1 MEPRGQLRASR
12 AIRVEGAR
20 APSNVPPPMNRP
32 ARQLAN
38 VKQKLADKE
47 ARAKATGRKL
57 GKKAKQWRQDAAKH
71 EAVAAG

>member
-1 MEPRGQLRASR
+1 
-12 AIRVEGAR
+12 
-20 APSNVPPPMNRP
+20 MNRP

-57 GKKAKQWRQDAAKH
+57 GKKAKQWRQDATKH

>member
-1 MEPRGQLRASR
+1 VGATRAMWLDFRLEERG
-12 AIRVEGAR
+12 
-20 APSNVPPPMNRP
+20 PSSKVPGPMNRP

-57 GKKAKQWRQDAAKH
+57 GKKAKQWRQDATKH